1 MRNPQQSRLIKVP
14 RKQLQPDR
22 QLLVIL
28 AAGN

>member
-1 MRNPQQSRLIKVP
+1 MRYPQQRRLIEVP

-28 AAGN
+28 AARN